1 MTALTPIHALECKS
15 EGSAAAFCF
24 IHESSCCTG
33 ETVLGLHSTHCSGVL
48 AGSVPLSQG
57 QEGGSSV
64 PGPGQDG
71 TIPQDWEGWSSVPA
85 LESLKPYKKYLKVL
99 PKPFDFA
106 PRIGGGSHGQLDLK
120 GLVKKN
126 P

>member
-64 PGPGQDG
+64 PGQGGMEQFPRTGRDG
-71 TIPQDWEGWSSVPA
+71 AVSQPWKA
-85 LESLKPYKKYLKVL
+85 
-99 PKPFDFA
+99 
-106 PRIGGGSHGQLDLK
+106 
-120 GLVKKN
+120 
-126 P
+126 